1 MSIPVIINPAARSS
15 TAMRM
20 LNVVKALKPEPEL
33 HFTQH
38 PGHATELAEQMAL
51 EGRELVVA
59 AGGDG
64 TVNEV
69 LQGLCKV
76 NATRPDP
83 ATHTALGTLPAGTMN
98 VFAYE
103 IGFPSHKDL
112 INPWRVITSG
122 ESREIDLWQANDHY
136 FMQLAG
142 VGIDAEIVRQT
153 TTEMKQRFGPL
164 SYGLSALKVLFSPN
178 PVLTVSSPGRVDL
191 HGCQVVIGNGRNY
204 GGRFTLFPNAK
215 QTDGLLDVVVL
226 RGDANVRHI
235 LQILRGALLD
245 SYAHAEDVD
254 YVQLP
259 EFTVTAS
266 SPTAVELDGEHCG
279 ESPLVVRKAPFS
291 LRVAALADQ

>member
-1 MSIPVIINPAARSS
+1 
-15 TAMRM
+15 MRM

-38 PGHATELAEQMAL
+38 PGHASEIAERLAL

-112 INPWRVITSG
+112 INPWRVIASG
-122 ESREIDLWQANDHY
+122 ERREIDLWQANDHY

-164 SYGLSALKVLFSPN
+164 SYGLSALKVLSSPN
-178 PVLTVSSPGRVDL
+178 PVLTVSSPGRPDL

-204 GGRFTLFPNAK
+204 GGRFPLFPRASQK
-215 QTDGLLDVVVL
+215 DGLLDVVVL
-226 RGDANVRHI
+226 RGDVNAWHLV
-235 LQILRGALLD
+235 QVLRGALLD
-245 SYAHAEDVD
+245 GYSSAEDVD

-259 EFTVTAS
+259 EFTITAA
-266 SPTAVELDGEHCG
+266 SPVAVELDGEFYG
-279 ESPLVVRKAPFS
+279 EAPVTVKRAPFS
-291 LRVAALADQ
+291 LKIAAQPLSPGLHELQSSD